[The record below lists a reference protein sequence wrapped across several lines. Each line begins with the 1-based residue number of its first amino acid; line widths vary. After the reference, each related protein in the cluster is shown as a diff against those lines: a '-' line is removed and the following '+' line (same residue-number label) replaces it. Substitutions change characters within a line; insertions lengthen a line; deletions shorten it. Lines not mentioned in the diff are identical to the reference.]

1 MCQGHWAGAV
11 TGRDRCGK
19 PGEEAEGGAAGLPCS
34 IPSQRSAAPCPAVR
48 VAQASLPAKPQLGLP
63 SAGAGAAWPLPR
75 SEERPFLTGSSQS
88 VELSWGPE
96 EAWRLGGLAACYPH
110 SMLVD
115 LPGRPRATLRDPQC
129 RPPPQQSHIECGGHG
144 GGWGG
149 GRASLR
155 SQKCRDCTRNV
166 DPTRCCRD

>member
-1 MCQGHWAGAV
+1 M

-48 VAQASLPAKPQLGLP
+48 VAQTRLPAKPQLGLP

-96 EAWRLGGLAACYPH
+96 EAWRPGGLLSPLHACGP
-110 SMLVD
+110 S
-115 LPGRPRATLRDPQC
+115 RATEGHPQGPTVPATSPAEPH
-129 RPPPQQSHIECGGHG
+129 RVWWPRRGV
-144 GGWGG
+144 GWGACKSEKSKVPG
-149 GRASLR
+149 LHPERGPHKML
-155 SQKCRDCTRNV
+155 
-166 DPTRCCRD
+166 P